1 VRESIRELKFY
12 RENVFKEITVNPK

>member
-12 RENVFKEITVNPK
+12 RENVFKENTVTPK